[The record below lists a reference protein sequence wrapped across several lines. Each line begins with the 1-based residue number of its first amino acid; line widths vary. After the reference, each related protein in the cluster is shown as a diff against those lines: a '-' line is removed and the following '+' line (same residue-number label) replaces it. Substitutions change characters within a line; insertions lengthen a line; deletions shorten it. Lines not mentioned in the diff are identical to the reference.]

1 MASEFLDIGNWYQT
15 QSGCAVAH
23 YFPIILQSLLTS
35 HLLIV
40 TLSLTWEDKH
50 HNIVQRLTEAGAA
63 HSQRGVEVIKEG
75 IEQRHQQPGGAS
87 HNVPHGEQGLART
100 VL

>member
-1 MASEFLDIGNWYQT
+1 M
-15 QSGCAVAH
+15 
-23 YFPIILQSLLTS
+23 TS
-35 HLLIV
+35 RLLII

-75 IEQRHQQPGGAS
+75 IEQRHQHPGGAG
-87 HNVPHGEQGLART
+87 HDVPHGEQRLDRA
-100 VL
+100 VLEVYQSCNQCNDFSKL

>member
-1 MASEFLDIGNWYQT
+1 MS
-15 QSGCAVAH
+15 
-23 YFPIILQSLLTS
+23 II
-35 HLLIV
+35 

-75 IEQRHQQPGGAS
+75 IEQRHQESGGAR
-87 HNVPHGEQGLART
+87 HDVPHGEQGLARA